1 MEKYKQIII
10 ANWKMKLDLEES
22 VALAIEL
29 KGKLE
34 DFYLEDKKV
43 VLCPSFLALHDVA
56 EVLKGSEI
64 ALGAQDVFYEKNG
77 SYTGEISA
85 QDLKELDCQYVIV
98 GHSDRRAM
106 GETDQ
111 IVNKKVKAVLA
122 NKMIPIICVGETLK
136 EYEDGLT
143 KEVLVRQVS
152 GALANLDNQY
162 FLLTYEPVWSIS
174 TSGSGKTISPAEA
187 IKQIDI
193 IRENIPKN
201 LNNFDI
207 IYGGSVT
214 DQTVADFSKKF
225 SGALVGGAS
234 LKAQT
239 FFDLIKNS

>member
-1 MEKYKQIII
+1 MEKYKQVII

-43 VLCPSFLALHDVA
+43 VLCPSFLAVHDVA

-85 QDLKELDCQYVIV
+85 EDLKELDCQYVIV

-111 IVNKKVKAVLA
+111 IVNKKIKAVLA

-136 EYEDGLT
+136 EYEEGLT
-143 KEVLVRQVS
+143 KQVLARQVS

-174 TSGSGKTISPAEA
+174 TSGSGETIGPAEA

-193 IRENIPKN
+193 IKENIPKH

-214 DQTVADFSKKF
+214 DKTVADFSKKF